1 MSPPSST
8 SQNAE
13 KRILISSFGA
23 SRDSAAEMQ
32 RGFRRFARNR
42 PAWSLGWL
50 DPGNTPEVELE
61 RALAW
66 GPDGIVVMER
76 SRLMPELLK
85 VSGVPRVMVDL
96 HHDHPAKVSIIE
108 IDDEAMGVEVARYFL
123 RNRYGNF
130 AVVVWPGNPPFSAL
144 REQGFFR
151 AVTEAH
157 GVCERYEVQ
166 DLVEQPWHDLS
177 GFHDWLRSLPKPV
190 ALYAVQD
197 ELAQQVLQACKKLEI
212 RIPLELSLVGM
223 KTRNDLEEGKRAV
236 VSYLQHPFEEAGYR
250 AAELLDEHLRD
261 LEQGKDCKPVVKRVP
276 PGILEERQSSSFR
289 EIPDPGVARAVQFL
303 LEETLN
309 GGTLSEAVQ
318 HSGMNRRS
326 LERNFRKHMGVSPG
340 EFVRE
345 LKMEH
350 ARKLLTG
357 TDLKVWEVARECQ
370 LTQEHCITLFRET
383 FGTTPHQYRK
393 ERTSVDVTSI

>member
-1 MSPPSST
+1 MSKDKRT
-8 SQNAE
+8 NARQE
-13 KRILISSFGA
+13 NRILISSFGA
-23 SRDSAAEMQ
+23 SRDSASEMQ

-42 PAWSLGWL
+42 PEWSLGWL
-50 DPGNTPEVELE
+50 DPGNTPEGELE

-85 VSGVPRVMVDL
+85 ISGVPKVVVDL
-96 HHDHPAKVSIIE
+96 HHDHPAGGSTIE

-123 RNRYGNF
+123 RNRYEHF

-151 AVTEAH
+151 TVTEAH
-157 GVCERYEVQ
+157 GICERYEVQ

-223 KTRNDLEEGKRAV
+223 KTRNDSEEGKRAV

-250 AAELLDEHLRD
+250 AAELLDEQVQD
-261 LEQGKDCKPVVKRVP
+261 LDQGKDCKPVVKRVP
-276 PGILEERQSSSFR
+276 PGILEERQSTSFR
-289 EIPDPGVARAVQFL
+289 QIPDPGVARAVQYL
-303 LEETLN
+303 IEKALK
-309 GGTLSEAVQ
+309 GGTLADAVQ
-318 HSGMNRRS
+318 QSGVNRRS

-357 TDLKVWEVARECQ
+357 TDLKVVEIARECL
-370 LTQEHCITLFRET
+370 LTQEHFITVFRET

-393 ERTSVDVTSI
+393 VHTSVDVTSM